1 MTANQ
6 KETSLPPS
14 AGEIRVGQTGGSEV
28 FSSAMNDP
36 VYSIRDWD
44 RHFENNRSRS
54 VENLRWVC
62 VPNRHD
68 GEGYSLLME
77 QDDAAE
83 LFAAWVL
90 ILQVAS
96 KCRERGRL
104 VRDDGTPL
112 TAKSLASKT
121 RSDKAWFVKAFNF
134 FTTKVKWMDCHPPVT
149 QVTADCHPPVTQ
161 VTKKEGREGNE
172 GEWSARAREEA
183 LPVLDSETL
192 ARQGRSLESISSRLD
207 LPAANFLAHGAT
219 LGLSEAKVRQWA
231 DSRVANGWSTGKGK
245 PLTPVTWPADM
256 NSFAAASNEI
266 SKKHNGKNHANP
278 SRNDGTANA
287 GRAAA
292 FADIGKLRPG
302 V

>member
-1 MTANQ
+1 M
-6 KETSLPPS
+6 S
-14 AGEIRVGQTGGSEV
+14 
-28 FSSAMNDP
+28 DP
-36 VYSIRDWD
+36 IYSVIDWD
-44 RHFENNRSRS
+44 RHFENNRSRT

-96 KCRERGRL
+96 KCQARGTL

-112 TAKSLASKT
+112 TAKSLAIKT
-121 RSDKAWFVKAFNF
+121 RGDRAWFEKALNF
-134 FTTKVKWMDCHPPVT
+134 FTTKVKWMECHPTDTQLTGDCHPT
-149 QVTADCHPPVTQ
+149 DTHL
-161 VTKKEGREGNE
+161 TKKEGKEWKGGSEGAPAPDPLSE
-172 GEWSARAREEA
+172 
-183 LPVLDSETL
+183 LDSETL
-192 ARQGRSLESISSRLD
+192 ARQGKSLESIAARLA
-207 LPAANFLAHGAT
+207 LPAANFIEHGAT
-219 LGLSEAKVRQWA
+219 VGLSPDQVRQWA
-231 DSRVANGWSTGKGK
+231 DSRVSNGWSTGKGK

-256 NSFAAASNEI
+256 NNFASAFNQI
-266 SKKHNGKNHANP
+266 SQKQTHGKNHSNG
-278 SRNDGTANA
+278 SRNDQTANA
-287 GRAAA
+287 GRSAA